1 MINFFIKTHNPRGH
15 IEACSFISHFGAEII
30 KHEICE
36 NNADFYGFFHV
47 DGAEELFEIISEFS
61 PDITLEIPPENIVR

>member
-1 MINFFIKTHNPRGH
+1 VINFFIKTHNPRGH

-30 KHEICE
+30 NHEICE
-36 NNADFYGFFHV
+36 KKKSFYGVFYV
-47 DGAEELFEIISEFS
+47 YGSEELFEIISEFS